1 MNTIPD
7 EYYDVETYNLLYMR
21 LTDKEKENI
30 DNPINDFIFTR
41 WRTILNYLP
50 NNYYQQYYSQTTQQD
65 RNEWFKKYLDY
76 PRRIFH

>member
-7 EYYDVETYNLLYMR
+7 EYYDDETYNLLYMR

-30 DNPINDFIFTR
+30 DNPINDFIFKR

-50 NNYYQQYYSQTTQQD
+50 NNY
-65 RNEWFKKYLDY
+65 L
-76 PRRIFH
+76 IG